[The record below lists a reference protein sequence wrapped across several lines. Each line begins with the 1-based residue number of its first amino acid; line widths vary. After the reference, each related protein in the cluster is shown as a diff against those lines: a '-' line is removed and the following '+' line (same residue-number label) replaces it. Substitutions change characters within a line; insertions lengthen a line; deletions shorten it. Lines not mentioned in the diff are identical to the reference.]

1 MKGLKLSELI
11 LILSTL
17 LDEQGDMPVMVG
29 VLDREKEEMTL
40 GNVTNVSMENFEN
53 IYYCEIS

>member
-1 MKGLKLSELI
+1 MRGFKLSELI
-11 LILSTL
+11 LTLTTL

-29 VLDREKEEMTL
+29 VLNTEEETMTL
-40 GNVTNVSMENFEN
+40 GNVTNVSMEEFEN

>member
-1 MKGLKLSELI
+1 MRGMKLSELI
-11 LILSTL
+11 LSLTTL

-29 VLDREKEEMTL
+29 IRDEEKRETTL
-40 GNVTNVSMENFEN
+40 GNVTNVEMENFEN